1 MKDLMK
7 KYVLEFGVIFLG
19 VLISFGIQRQSD
31 DRKEKEEI
39 LKSITTLRQEI
50 STNINYCKEHLVQLE
65 NMAVVNDSIL
75 IHYETFTKTDLMRW
89 HNARPF
95 GHSYL
100 SNGELRYW
108 TTAADYENLYFWMI
122 TWWNTFS
129 QNQVYFDSLVNS
141 GLLLYIE
148 DHVLREEIESIYE
161 TKKKR
166 VTVNES
172 LLKGVS
178 DKIFTWQEVKRNK
191 AKSSV
196 SRETIFTFQKD
207 LQLKNLLE
215 DRQFRIQLRIMS
227 LENYIAALE
236 LVQTKLA
243 ALE

>member
-1 MKDLMK
+1 MKELIK
-7 KYVLEFGVIFLG
+7 KYVLEFSVIFLG

-31 DRKEKEEI
+31 DKKEKAEI

-50 STNINYCKEHLVQLE
+50 SSNINYCKEHLVQLE

-75 IHYETFTKTDLMRW
+75 THYETFTKTDLIRW
-89 HNARPF
+89 HNAAPF

-100 SNGELRYW
+100 SNGKLRYW
-108 TTAADYENLYFWMI
+108 TAPTDYENLYFWMI

-129 QNQVYFDSLVNS
+129 QNQVYFDSLVNT

-148 DHVLREEIESIYE
+148 DHALREEIESIYE

-178 DKIFTWQEVKRNK
+178 DKIFAWQEAKRNK
-191 AKSSV
+191 AQTSI
-196 SRETIFTFQKD
+196 SRETIFTYQKD

-215 DRQFRIQLRIMS
+215 DRAFRVQLRIMS
-227 LENYIAALE
+227 LKNYLAALE
-236 LVQTKLA
+236 LVKTKLA
-243 ALE
+243 TLE